1 MSNTIPCP
9 DNGKCG
15 HKSHRPGSHAYKWCF
30 HKATMSQRRRD
41 GDAKRK
47 EEGAPPR
54 TQSLS
59 DYTKM
64 TNGLKGRTAYN
75 AADDFVSSDMV
86 IPEESVQDYI
96 NNPGEV
102 SDTLRAEWKDGIR
115 NDMLSRSDDILHKLG
130 MDPDRFDEDEVETA
144 IDAVLEEDRSD
155 IAGAMAK
162 NMEPRTF
169 SSPISLSR
177 KGRALQEAN
186 EQFGFGTDG
195 WYESVA
201 DTYWREMTGKDG
213 RLDDPGRR
221 SFNGYSSV
229 KYKIEEAIRGAVEK
243 RGGVVESADDLP
255 DFSVVWTSTLDDI
268 SPAINR
274 ERSVDVGYPYLVA
287 TYSDTGAVGE
297 PVKLNAGYR
306 IGYEETPSFS
316 GDPQIST
323 TPIVDERTS
332 DNAVLNKS
340 GKGATADYTASLS
353 TL

>member
-1 MSNTIPCP
+1 MNTVPCP

-15 HKSHRPGSHAYKWCF
+15 YKNHRPGSHAYKWCF
-30 HKATMSQRRRD
+30 HKATMRQRRRD

-64 TNGLKGRTAYN
+64 TNGLKGKTAYN

-96 NNPGEV
+96 NNPGGV
-102 SDTLRAEWKDGIR
+102 SDTLREELKDGIR
-115 NDMLSRSDDILHKLG
+115 DDMLSKSDDILHKLG
-130 MDPDRFDEDEVETA
+130 MGPDSFDDDEVETV

-177 KGRALQEAN
+177 KGRALREAN
-186 EQFGFGTDG
+186 EQFDFGTDG

-229 KYKIEEAIRGAVEK
+229 KHKIEEAIRGAVAK

-255 DFSVVWTSTLDDI
+255 DFSVVWTSSLADI

-274 ERSVDVGYPYLVA
+274 ERSVDVGYPFLVA
-287 TYSDTGAVGE
+287 SYSDTGAVGD

-306 IGYEETPSFS
+306 IGYEESQSFFGNTRS
-316 GDPQIST
+316 SMSQ
-323 TPIVDERTS
+323 IVDERTS
-332 DNAVLNKS
+332 DDAVLNLS
-340 GKGATADYTASLS
+340 GKDAMTEYTATLS

>member
-1 MSNTIPCP
+1 
-9 DNGKCG
+9 
-15 HKSHRPGSHAYKWCF
+15 
-30 HKATMSQRRRD
+30 MSQRRRD

-47 EEGAPPR
+47 
-54 TQSLS
+54 
-59 DYTKM
+59 
-64 TNGLKGRTAYN
+64 
-75 AADDFVSSDMV
+75 
-86 IPEESVQDYI
+86 
-96 NNPGEV
+96 
-102 SDTLRAEWKDGIR
+102 
-115 NDMLSRSDDILHKLG
+115 
-130 MDPDRFDEDEVETA
+130 
-144 IDAVLEEDRSD
+144 
-155 IAGAMAK
+155 
-162 NMEPRTF
+162 
-169 SSPISLSR
+169 
-177 KGRALQEAN
+177 GRALREAN

-229 KYKIEEAIRGAVEK
+229 KHKIENAIRGAVEE

-274 ERSVDVGYPYLVA
+274 ERSVDVGYPFLVA

-306 IGYEETPSFS
+306 IGYEETPSFF

>member
-1 MSNTIPCP
+1 
-9 DNGKCG
+9 
-15 HKSHRPGSHAYKWCF
+15 
-30 HKATMSQRRRD
+30 MSQRRRN
-41 GDAKRK
+41 GDAKGK

-96 NNPGEV
+96 NNPSEV
-102 SDTLRAEWKDGIR
+102 SDTLRGEWKDGIR
-115 NDMLSRSDDILHKLG
+115 DDMSSKSDDILHKLG
-130 MDPDRFDEDEVETA
+130 MDPDRFDEDEVETV

-177 KGRALQEAN
+177 KGRALREAN

-213 RLDDPGRR
+213 GLDDPGRR

-229 KYKIEEAIRGAVEK
+229 KHKIEEAIRGAVEK

-274 ERSVDVGYPYLVA
+274 ERSVDVGYPYLIPELWV
-287 TYSDTGAVGE
+287 S
-297 PVKLNAGYR
+297 R
-306 IGYEETPSFS
+306 
-316 GDPQIST
+316 
-323 TPIVDERTS
+323 
-332 DNAVLNKS
+332 
-340 GKGATADYTASLS
+340 
-353 TL
+353 